1 MAAFQ
6 QHFARVNV
14 DAMVMRFVIAGAIF
28 LVGLLCGEHAH
39 AQAGNLYQQG
49 QLGGEI
55 ERGVV
60 VQTRNVEV
68 QGSQT
73 NQAVGTGIGA
83 ALGGALG
90 NRFGGTFG
98 LVAGGAIG
106 TLAGNIAA
114 QRMTRVEAQEV
125 LVQLYLANGAPGRA
139 VMVVQPAPFTAVSAG
154 QPVYVTSQAGQLRI
168 IPVNGAPAQQPTVGQ
183 ATPLPMQVIT
193 APAAAQYQV
202 KYAY

>member
-6 QHFARVNV
+6 QYFSRINV
-14 DAMVMRFVIAGAIF
+14 DAMVNRVVVAGAIF
-28 LVGLLCGEHAH
+28 LIGLICGEQAH

-60 VQTRNVEV
+60 VKTRSVEV

-73 NQAVGTGIGA
+73 NQAIGTG
-83 ALGGALG
+83 LGTAVGSVLG
-90 NRFGGTFG
+90 NRLGGNFG
-98 LVAGGAIG
+98 LIAGGAIG

-139 VMVVQPAPFTAVSAG
+139 VMVVQPAPFTAVAAG

-168 IPVNGAPAQQPTVGQ
+168 IPVNAPAVQQPTVGQ
-183 ATPLPMQVIT
+183 ATPTPMQVIT